1 MRLRVFNTPKPKKF
15 SFHTR
20 YFDEKKISSE
30 EDVKLDKGS
39 FAEYKNKFRSNPF
52 EKEFALKERNRKL
65 MVLSI
70 FVGLSA
76 LYLVFRGF
84 FYTGMVPGVVTLLLV
99 LFLLKKPVS

>member
-1 MRLRVFNTPKPKKF
+1 MRLRVFNTPKPKRF

-20 YFDEKKISSE
+20 YHDENKLSTE
-30 EDVKLDKGS
+30 EEVRLDKGS

-52 EKEFALKERNRKL
+52 EKEFALKERNRKIL
-65 MVLSI
+65 VLSI

-76 LYLVFRGF
+76 LYLFFRGY
-84 FYTGMVPGVVTLLLV
+84 FYTGMVPGIVTLLLV